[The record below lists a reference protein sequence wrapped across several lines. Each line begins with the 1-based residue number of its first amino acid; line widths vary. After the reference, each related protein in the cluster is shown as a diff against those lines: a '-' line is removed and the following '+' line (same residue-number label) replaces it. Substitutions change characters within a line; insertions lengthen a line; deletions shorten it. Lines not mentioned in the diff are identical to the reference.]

1 MTDVYIIGVGMTRFG
16 RYLDDRLESIAR
28 GAVEEAI
35 ADAGVAREDV
45 QAAFFANTAQ
55 GVVEGQHLVRGQLVL
70 RALGFEH
77 IPVMNVENACA
88 SASTAL
94 NAAFSYVASGQGDV
108 ALAVGAEKMNS
119 KDREKS
125 FAIFDGAWDVHDVGG
140 SIRRL
145 TALGK
150 DLALPPG
157 AGQNSGK
164 RSVFMDVYASLARY
178 HMHRFGTT
186 QRDIAEVSAKNH
198 RHATLNPKAQYQD
211 SMTADD
217 VLAAREVSWPLTLPM
232 CAPISDGAAAAVVCS
247 AEKARALGATRAIRI
262 AASVLAS
269 GSDREADDLERHLCR
284 LASNRAYKI
293 AGVGPADMSVA
304 EVHDASAFAEL
315 HQAELLG
322 FTPIGDGGRL
332 VRDGETALGGRI
344 PINVSGGLESR
355 GHPIGATGLAQI
367 YELVTQLRGEAGAR
381 QVEGAHHAIAENG
394 GGFHHYEEAT
404 ACITILER

>member
-1 MTDVYIIGVGMTRFG
+1 MADVYIIGIGMTRFG
-16 RYLDDRLESIAR
+16 RHLDSRLEAIAR
-28 GAVEEAI
+28 PAVEEALT
-35 ADAGVAREDV
+35 DAGIGRSDV

-55 GVVEGQHLVRGQLVL
+55 GIVEGQHLVRGQLVL

-77 IPVMNVENACA
+77 IPVVNIENACA

-94 NAAFSYVASGQGDV
+94 NAAFSYIASGQGDI
-108 ALAVGAEKMNS
+108 ALALGAEKMNAA
-119 KDREKS
+119 DRAKS
-125 FAIFDGAWDVHDVGG
+125 FAIFDGAWDVHDVDA
-140 SIRRL
+140 SVSRL

-150 DLALPPG
+150 DLPLPAG

-164 RSVFMDVYASLARY
+164 RSVFMDVYAALARY

-198 RHATLNPKAQYQD
+198 RHSALNPKAQYQD
-211 SMTADD
+211 AMTADD

-232 CAPISDGAAAAVVCS
+232 CAPISDGAAAAIVCS
-247 AEKARALGATRAIRI
+247 AAKAREIGATRAIRI
-262 AASVLAS
+262 AASVIGS
-269 GSDREADDLERHLCR
+269 GSDREPDDLDRHLCR
-284 LASNRAYKI
+284 LAANRAYEI

-322 FTPIGDGGRL
+322 FSDIGDGARL
-332 VRDGETALGGRI
+332 VRNGDTALGGRI
-344 PINVSGGLESR
+344 PINTSGGLESR
-355 GHPIGATGLAQI
+355 GHPIGATGLAQV
-367 YELVTQLRGEAGAR
+367 YELVMQLRGEAGPR
-381 QVEGAHHAIAENG
+381 QVDGARHAIAENG
-394 GGFHHYEEAT
+394 GGFHRYEEAT

>member
-1 MTDVYIIGVGMTRFG
+1 MAEVFIIGIGMTRFG
-16 RYLDDRLESIAR
+16 RYLDDRLEAIAR
-28 GAVEEAI
+28 PAVEEALT
-35 ADAGVAREDV
+35 DAGIGRGDI

-55 GVVEGQHLVRGQLVL
+55 GVVEGQHLVRGQLAL

-94 NAAFSYVASGQGDV
+94 NAAFAYIASGQGDI
-108 ALAVGAEKMNS
+108 ALALGAEKMNAT
-119 KDREKS
+119 DRAKS
-125 FAIFDGAWDVHDVGG
+125 FAIFDGAWDVHDVDA
-140 SIRRL
+140 SVSRL
-145 TALGK
+145 AALGK
-150 DLALPPG
+150 DLPLPAG

-164 RSVFMDVYASLARY
+164 RSVFMDVYAALARY

-198 RHATLNPKAQYQD
+198 RHSSLNPKAQYQD
-211 SMTADD
+211 AMTADD

-232 CAPISDGAAAAVVCS
+232 CAPISDGAAAAIVCS
-247 AEKARALGATRAIRI
+247 AAKARELGATRAIRI
-262 AASVLAS
+262 AASVIGS
-269 GSDREADDLERHLCR
+269 GSDREADDLDHHLCR
-284 LASNRAYKI
+284 LAANRAYDI

-322 FTPIGDGGRL
+322 FSDIGDGARL
-332 VRDGETALGGRI
+332 VRNGDTALGGRI
-344 PINVSGGLESR
+344 PINTSGGLESR

-367 YELVTQLRGEAGAR
+367 YELVMQLRGEAGPR
-381 QVEGAHHAIAENG
+381 QVDGARHAIAENG
-394 GGFHHYEEAT
+394 GGFHRYEEAT